1 VNILFDTS
9 VLVAAMV
16 QAHPA
21 HERAVP
27 WLQRVKVQTDSGVVS
42 AHSIAELYAVLTALP
57 IQPRISPGLASRLIY
72 ENVLTTCQIIPL
84 TPADYEAVIAR
95 LAEQGLV
102 GGVTY
107 DALILHAATKAQV
120 DIIVTLNEKDFSRI
134 DPNLTDRITAP

>member
-1 VNILFDTS
+1 MNILFDTS

-27 WLQRVKVQTDSGVVS
+27 WLQRVKAQTDSGIAS

-57 IQPRISPGLASRLIY
+57 VQPRISPGLASRLIH

-84 TPADYEAVIAR
+84 TQADYEAVIAR
-95 LAEQGLV
+95 LAEQGLA

-120 DIIVTLNEKDFSRI
+120 DVIVTLNERDFSRI
-134 DPNLTDRITAP
+134 DPNLADRITAP